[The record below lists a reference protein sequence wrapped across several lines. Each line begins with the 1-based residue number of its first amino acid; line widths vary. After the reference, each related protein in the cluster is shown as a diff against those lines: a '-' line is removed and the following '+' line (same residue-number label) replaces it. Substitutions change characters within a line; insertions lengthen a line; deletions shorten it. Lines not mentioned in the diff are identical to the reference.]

1 MNKEDLGKVVVAA
14 KCTNIEEEM
23 IFNQKIFDFNRQ
35 TESDA
40 IKGTSELKKDLPYV
54 LEVLI
59 EKDNIAAFIAYL
71 GEFLPEASIQE
82 K

>member
-1 MNKEDLGKVVVAA
+1 MNKEGLGKVVVSAQ
-14 KCTNIEEEM
+14 CTNIEEEM

-35 TESDA
+35 TKSDA
-40 IKGTSELKKDLPYV
+40 IKGTSELKNDLPYV

-59 EKDNIAAFIAYL
+59 EQDNIAAFITYL
-71 GEFLPEASIQE
+71 NEFVPEASVQE